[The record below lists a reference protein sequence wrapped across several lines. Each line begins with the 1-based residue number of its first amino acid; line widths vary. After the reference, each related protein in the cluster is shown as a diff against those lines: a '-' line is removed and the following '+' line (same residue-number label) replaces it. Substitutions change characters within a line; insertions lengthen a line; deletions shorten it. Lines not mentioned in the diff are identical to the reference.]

1 MKPSYTIP
9 QQNITI
15 PLNGT
20 TSNVFTISD
29 VDKVF
34 IIAPIVLTQTVTL
47 EFSIDNGT
55 TWRNPLATP
64 LTMSQGTTLDTAR
77 LAACSGLFSNVV
89 KWRLSQ
95 STAAVADRVFVLIG
109 IK

>member
-1 MKPSYTIP
+1 
-9 QQNITI
+9 
-15 PLNGT
+15 
-20 TSNVFTISD
+20 
-29 VDKVF
+29 
-34 IIAPIVLTQTVTL
+34 
-47 EFSIDNGT
+47 
-55 TWRNPLATP
+55 
-64 LTMSQGTTLDTAR
+64 MSQGTTLDTAR